1 MDFEVEAPVEQ
12 ERGLPE
18 GRLERRVGQIQR
30 ASFEESTRSLRP
42 LRELRGVRLFGAVGG
57 ERLELAPRRV
67 VVKGLE
73 DELRELVSQ
82 HQRER
87 HGRRSTRVPAMRSCK
102 ARLSRR
108 SPAIR

>member
-1 MDFEVEAPVEQ
+1 
-12 ERGLPE
+12 
-18 GRLERRVGQIQR
+18 R
-30 ASFEESTRSLRP
+30 ASFEESTRSLCP
-42 LRELRGVRLFGAVGG
+42 LRELGGVGLFGAVGG

-73 DELRELVSQ
+73 DQLRELVSQ
-82 HQRER
+82 PQRAR

-108 SPAIR
+108 SPAIRYPTPRMADDSALASWRSAAQPSV